1 MTTVRVFPTS
11 SAAQPVDLPRP
22 LAPLVPTWLWRLAVA
37 ASAGAGGALALTSYG
52 GDART
57 LPVAASLLVSAVYLV
72 LAVLSVVAPRVGA
85 TLVRGM
91 LAVLMVLVA
100 GVHLVLL
107 DGSFG
112 TPGSVLLHAVVPA
125 LVVADYVLLARG
137 PVRTWH
143 PLAGL
148 LLPAAYLVAYRDA
161 DLGFYD
167 LLAPGA
173 PSAGL
178 VVPGLAVATLGVAF
192 VLGWLA
198 SVAD

>member
-11 SAAQPVDLPRP
+11 SAVQPVDLPRP

-37 ASAGAGGALALTSYG
+37 ASAGAGGALTLTSYG

-72 LAVLSVVAPRVGA
+72 LALVAVVSPRVGA

-107 DGSFG
+107 DGSLVTG
-112 TPGSVLLHAVVPA
+112 SSVLLHAVLPV

-137 PVRTWH
+137 PVRSWH

-148 LLPAAYLVAYRDA
+148 LLPAAYLVAYRET
-161 DLGFYD
+161 DLEFYEF
-167 LLAPGA
+167 LAPGA
-173 PSAGL
+173 PSAEL
-178 VVPGLAVATLGVAF
+178 VVPGLAVVTLGVAF